1 VVDVQNQ
8 IDIRNIAINKVGIK
22 KIKYPISVLDRQ
34 NKIQHTVADI
44 NMSVSLPKQFKGT
57 HMSRF
62 IEVINKYKREIKIEN
77 IDEILNYIKVKLN
90 AQEAHLEMSFPYF
103 IEKSAPVS
111 GEKGLMD
118 YICRI
123 HAKVNGKNETDL
135 ILGVSIPITTLC
147 PCSKEISKFGAHNQ
161 RSEVTILVRMTEF
174 VWLEELISLVES
186 SGSCEIYSLL
196 KREDEKYVTEQAYEN
211 PVFVEDVVREVTEKL
226 SLDKRIIWFT
236 VESEN
241 FESIHNHNAYA
252 FIERDF
258 RD

>member
-1 VVDVQNQ
+1 MVDVQNQ